1 LPKARDFQVVKSWTR
16 QDFLK
21 NFFSNQLFEQK
32 LRMSIRIPICF
43 PIGPFWVSR
52 KKERKKEGK
61 KEILIFS
68 GSYSDAPFEESS
80 FRDRA
85 LQSIPEKMGLEVV
98 IGIHNKIQIGI
109 KKLSSFYLNF

>member
-1 LPKARDFQVVKSWTR
+1 
-16 QDFLK
+16 
-21 NFFSNQLFEQK
+21 
-32 LRMSIRIPICF
+32 MSIRIPICF